1 MSFNIRIPFKDL
13 FIAENSAV
21 SEMRRISFYN
31 FVVIYFLVKILDRFR
46 CRLQITRRYIPEN
59 DRQTETQ
66 TTEEFNSKS
75 ANTRGSKLERVKI
88 FQEARKSHSI
98 INHENLL
105 EMSSSSSIQKE
116 KECQLITFY
125 SCLVVEVT
133 INLINNISI
142 VLAGFYK
149 SGLGG

>member
-31 FVVIYFLVKILDRFR
+31 FVVIYFLVKILDRFH

-59 DRQTETQ
+59 DSQTQ

-75 ANTRGSKLERVKI
+75 ANTRGS
-88 FQEARKSHSI
+88 
-98 INHENLL
+98 
-105 EMSSSSSIQKE
+105 
-116 KECQLITFY
+116 
-125 SCLVVEVT
+125 
-133 INLINNISI
+133 
-142 VLAGFYK
+142 
-149 SGLGG
+149 

>member
-31 FVVIYFLVKILDRFR
+31 FVVFYFLVKILDRFH

-75 ANTRGSKLERVKI
+75 ANTRESRLET
-88 FQEARKSHSI
+88 RKGKD
-98 INHENLL
+98 LPR
-105 EMSSSSSIQKE
+105 
-116 KECQLITFY
+116 
-125 SCLVVEVT
+125 
-133 INLINNISI
+133 
-142 VLAGFYK
+142 G
-149 SGLGG
+149 